1 MTDESMRDEDAAR
14 DTSATLQALIKNAVL
29 KDFKYC
35 VCVEGEHGSTVLASN
50 LGEDIKTAR
59 FLEKFAR
66 QCRSR

>member
-1 MTDESMRDEDAAR
+1 MTYEEA
-14 DTSATLQALIKNAVL
+14 TENTIATLQALIKNAVT
-29 KDFKYC
+29 KDQKYI
-35 VCVEGEHGSTVLASN
+35 VAVEGEDRSTVLASN